1 MQDPRREKLAENIY
15 IPLTQEDIRR
25 NFGNGAYSRGFDY
38 FSKQYVLT
46 YGTEKLGDRIYMFS
60 SVSGS
65 YIYDQSIEFSRSEP
79 MKINAHCSCPVHF
92 NCKHAAA
99 ALFQL
104 LSDQK
109 EKQES
114 LIPDKTNWSH
124 KLIASLEHP
133 EEEEVKQS
141 DYFLIYRLFET
152 AHTPVTFYKVKWLKS
167 GRLSKGV
174 KVSTEALLSPYSY
187 NNLTSDY
194 ISRQDDILLS
204 DLRKLKTAIHGDIK
218 FEGEFGAIVLKNLIQ
233 SGRCYFRDS
242 SEALSWQKESKA
254 LHFAWKEEAQSALL
268 VHDLGTD
275 VLVLSETKPPLCID
289 AKHHNACTLDTTFE
303 GEALS
308 LMLDAP
314 PLPKE
319 QMMEVA
325 SELIR
330 QHPQID
336 FPIPDSLDLDTIE
349 GKPAPHLLL
358 FSKRFDER
366 SVHLMELTFV
376 YGGYRLMSHAESD
389 RTVLRQG
396 GRLLK
401 FVRDPESE
409 KAFEKR
415 IEALGFSFDPIT
427 HAYLSYAD
435 PSMQEA
441 IERWRL
447 FLEEE
452 IPTLEEAGWQIEI
465 EENFSYRFDY
475 PDTFLVDTEASSDT
489 HGWFELSFDV
499 EMGGR
504 RFPLLPIV
512 TTLLEEFDSIEA
524 LPEKLNLQ
532 IAEGQ
537 FIHIR
542 SKEIEPM
549 LRTLLE
555 LFEQRSGDKL
565 LVAPY
570 DAHLLAFDDMEQ
582 LQWKGDRE
590 LRALAKKL
598 KDFSGIAEAPPSPA
612 LQATLRA
619 YQQFGL
625 DWLGFLYEYG
635 FGGILA
641 DDMGLGKT
649 VQALAHLQRL
659 KRLGKLEKP
668 SLIVMPTSLIGNWKN
683 EIEKFTP
690 DLSYL
695 TLYGLDRAKDF
706 EHIGKHDIILTTYQL
721 AQRDA
726 EKYREIEFDTLI
738 LDEAQ
743 KIKNPKT
750 KMATAVKSFRAD
762 NRLALSGTPI
772 ENHLGEL
779 WSIFDFLMPGFL
791 GNLASFKRNYQNPI
805 EQENDSLKG
814 KLLQRKISPFI
825 LRRTKEEVATELP
838 PKTEIVK
845 KAILGPKQAALYE
858 SVRVTMEKEVRDAIK
873 SKGLARSHL
882 TILDAL
888 LKLRQVCC
896 HPQLLKL
903 QSARSVKESAKL
915 ELFLEL
921 IDELHAEGK
930 KTLVFSQFTSML
942 AILEEEIK
950 KRKISYSK
958 LTGSTRKR
966 DEAIAKFTEGE
977 AEIFLISLKA
987 GGVGLNLV
995 QADTVIHYD
1004 PWWNPAVENQATDR
1018 AYRIGQDKPVFVYK
1032 LIVADS
1038 IEEQILKLQEKKHA
1052 LQQSIYNGTKEKDEK
1067 LDAGELLSLLEL

>member
-1 MQDPRREKLAENIY
+1 M
-15 IPLTQEDIRR
+15 T
-25 NFGNGAYSRGFDY
+25 
-38 FSKQYVLT
+38 
-46 YGTEKLGDRIYMFS
+46 
-60 SVSGS
+60 
-65 YIYDQSIEFSRSEP
+65 
-79 MKINAHCSCPVHF
+79 
-92 NCKHAAA
+92 
-99 ALFQL
+99 
-104 LSDQK
+104 
-109 EKQES
+109 
-114 LIPDKTNWSH
+114 
-124 KLIASLEHP
+124 
-133 EEEEVKQS
+133 
-141 DYFLIYRLFET
+141 
-152 AHTPVTFYKVKWLKS
+152 
-167 GRLSKGV
+167 
-174 KVSTEALLSPYSY
+174 
-187 NNLTSDY
+187 
-194 ISRQDDILLS
+194 RQDDELLT
-204 DLRKLKTAIHGDIK
+204 DLAKLKTHSYGSVE
-218 FEGEFGAIVLKNLIQ
+218 FSGEFGAIVLRKLVQ
-233 SGRCYFRDS
+233 SGRCYYRDS
-242 SEALSWQKESKA
+242 GEALSWQ
-254 LHFAWKEEAQSALL
+254 EEAKPLQFSWEEDTQSAKL
-268 VHDLGTD
+268 VHNLDPEAF
-275 VLVLSETKPPLCID
+275 VLASTKPPLCID
-289 AKHHNACTLDTTFE
+289 AKQNSLYPLDTTFE
-303 GEALS
+303 GKTLA
-308 LMLDAP
+308 LMLEAP

-319 QMMEVA
+319 QMLEVA
-325 SELIR
+325 NELIQ

-336 FPIPDSLDLDTIE
+336 FPIPVSLDLDTIE
-349 GKPAPHLLL
+349 GKPTPHLLL
-358 FSKRFDER
+358 FSKRFGEQTI
-366 SVHLMELTFV
+366 HLMELSFV

-389 RTVLRQG
+389 RTVLRKG
-396 GRLLK
+396 DRLLK
-401 FVRDPESE
+401 FIRDRDTE
-409 KAFEKR
+409 KILQET
-415 IEALGFSFDPIT
+415 IEALGFTFDPVT

-435 PSMQEA
+435 PSMQAA

-452 IPTLEEAGWQIEI
+452 IPRLEEAGWEIEI
-465 EENFSYRFDY
+465 DGNFSYRFDS
-475 PDTFLVDTEASSDT
+475 PDAFLVDTEASSDT

-504 RFPLLPIV
+504 RIPLLPII

-532 IAEGQ
+532 IEEGQ

-549 LRTLLE
+549 LKTLFE
-555 LFEQRSGDKL
+555 LFDRQKGDKL

-570 DAHLLAFDDMEQ
+570 DAHLLDFDEMEQ
-582 LQWKGDRE
+582 LQWKGDKE
-590 LRALAKKL
+590 LRTLAKKL
-598 KDFSGIAEAPPSPA
+598 KDFSGITEAPPSPA
-612 LQATLRA
+612 LQATLRP

-625 DWLGFLYEYG
+625 DWLGFLHEYG

-649 VQALAHLQRL
+649 IQTLAHLQRL
-659 KRLGKLEKP
+659 KALGELDKP
-668 SLIVMPTSLIGNWKN
+668 SLIVMPTSLIGNWKS

-695 TLYGLDRAKDF
+695 TLYGLDRAKYF
-706 EHIGKHDIILTTYQL
+706 ERIGDYDIILTTYQL

-726 EKYREIEFDTLI
+726 EKYQKVEFDYLI

-750 KMATAVKSFRAD
+750 KMATAVKSLKAD

-791 GNLASFKRNYQNPI
+791 GNLSYFKRFYQNPI
-805 EQENDSLKG
+805 EKENDSIKSG
-814 KLLQRKISPFI
+814 FLQRKISPFI
-825 LRRTKEEVATELP
+825 LRRNKEEVATELP
-838 PKTEIVK
+838 PKTEIIK

-858 SVRVTMEKEVRDAIK
+858 SVRVTMEKQVREAISK
-873 SKGLARSHL
+873 KGLSRSHL

-896 HPQLLKL
+896 HPRLLKI
-903 QSARSVKESAKL
+903 QSASKVKESAKL
-915 ELFLEL
+915 DLFLEL

-950 KRKISYSK
+950 KRNISYTK
-958 LTGSTRKR
+958 LTGATRKR
-966 DEAIAKFTEGE
+966 DEAIARFTEGE

-1052 LQQSIYNGTKEKDEK
+1052 LQQSVYSAAQDKEEK